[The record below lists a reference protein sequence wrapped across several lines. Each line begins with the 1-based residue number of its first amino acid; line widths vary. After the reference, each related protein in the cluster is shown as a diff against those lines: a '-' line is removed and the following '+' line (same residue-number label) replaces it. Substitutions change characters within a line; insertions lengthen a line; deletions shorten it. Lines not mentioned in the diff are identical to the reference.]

1 MNNVE
6 FWSSE
11 MFFSR
16 LDAFLKARGWKI
28 SDIGNQTDIT
38 SQSLYALRKRNALPS
53 LTTLCHICDA
63 FGVTLTEF
71 FDVDSTRNADAVAI
85 MLKVKTLPPKTVADL
100 ARLVSHL
107 S

>member
-1 MNNVE
+1 MSNVE
-6 FWSSE
+6 FWTSE
-11 MFFSR
+11 QFFAR
-16 LDAFLKARGWKI
+16 LDEHLKVRGWKI
-28 SDIGNQTDIT
+28 SDLGIMTDVT
-38 SQSLYALRKRNALPS
+38 SQSLYALRKRKALPS
-53 LTTLCHICDA
+53 LTTLCSICDA

>member
-1 MNNVE
+1 MNNIE

-63 FGVTLTEF
+63 IGITLTEF
-71 FDVDSTRNADAVAI
+71 FDVDSAQDADAIAV
-85 MLKVKTLPPKTVADL
+85 MLKVKSLPPTTVADL
-100 ARLVSHL
+100 SKLVAHL
-107 S
+107 T